1 MACSKL
7 LTEQLN
13 SLFVCLPTLRLYSEN
28 WKWQPMWPRR
38 FPSSELALDT
48 GPSAMIILVLVET
61 VKHNVGTRRQ
71 SDWPRASFV
80 QLRML
85 WAGKAPQH
93 LKRQTSWAWLQRSLP
108 ACHLQ
113 GWEPSLS
120 LPSLIPS
127 FTLLALASRSLPPGG
142 SPDLPVRLGVPL
154 QVQLAASL
162 SYLLRL
168 IPPTWLLSH
177 QSLWPSSMLWG
188 RDGHSS
194 ICHHPQKTSSISCC
208 CCC

>member
-1 MACSKL
+1 MQSHSPACYQVGRGKRKGKRKERCIIMACSKL
-7 LTEQLN
+7 LTELLN
-13 SLFVCLPTLRLYSEN
+13 GLSVCLPTLRLYSEN

-61 VKHNVGTRRQ
+61 VKHNVGTGRQ

-108 ACHLQ
+108 AWGLRTFFVSALTHTIFHSV
-113 GWEPSLS
+113 GF
-120 LPSLIPS
+120 S
-127 FTLLALASRSLPPGG
+127 FKVTASRRLP
-142 SPDLPVRLGVPL
+142 R
-154 QVQLAASL
+154 
-162 SYLLRL
+162 
-168 IPPTWLLSH
+168 PTS
-177 QSLWPSSMLWG
+177 
-188 RDGHSS
+188 
-194 ICHHPQKTSSISCC
+194 
-208 CCC
+208 